1 MDFAL
6 AGILGLCSS
15 ASLRCSPGL
24 TTPFGRALAGVA
36 DPVITNPFTTGERGY
51 VYELLRQIG
60 LSDFAARTGQFV
72 LVGPFRILAIV
83 IGAVLLGRWGATV
96 LRRSVAA
103 LRLRAPMRTRSARME
118 QRARTIAEA
127 VANAWRAVVMV
138 VAALMVLS
146 ELGVNLIPLLAGA
159 SIAGIAIGLG
169 AQSLIRDY
177 LSGLFILAEDQ
188 FGVGDV
194 ISVGAVS
201 GSVED
206 LTLRVTR
213 LRSADGTVWF
223 LPNGDIR
230 ALGNQSMEWS
240 RAIVDVTIG
249 YDNDIAAVLAML
261 VQEAENMR
269 TDEAFQADM
278 LEPPEVQGVQSMGA
292 DGVTIRVMAK
302 TAPRRQWAVAREL
315 RTRITDRL
323 QRDGVK
329 GAGRMVVVSSG
340 TLEAGTPPPVVDT
353 ER

>member
-1 MDFAL
+1 M
-6 AGILGLCSS
+6 
-15 ASLRCSPGL
+15 
-24 TTPFGRALAGVA
+24 
-36 DPVITNPFTTGERGY
+36 DPVITNPITTGERGY
-51 VYELLRQIG
+51 VYELLRQVG
-60 LSDFAARTGQFV
+60 LSDFQARTGQFA

-83 IGAVLLGRWGATV
+83 VGAVLLARWGGSL

-103 LRLRAPMRTRSARME
+103 LRMRAPMRTRSARME
-118 QRARTIAEA
+118 QRARTIGEA
-127 VANAWRAVVMV
+127 VANAWRAAVAV
-138 VAALMVLS
+138 VAVMMILS
-146 ELGVNLIPLLAGA
+146 ELGVNLLPLLAGA

-194 ISVGAVS
+194 ITVGAVS

-206 LTLRVTR
+206 LSLRVTR

-240 RAIVDVTIG
+240 RAVVDVTIG
-249 YDNDIAAVLAML
+249 YDNDMAAVLRIL
-261 VQEAENMR
+261 TDEAENMR
-269 TDEAFQADM
+269 TDDAFSADF
-278 LEPPEVQGVQSMGA
+278 LEPAEVQGVQSMAA
-292 DGVTIRVMAK
+292 DGVTIRIMVK

-315 RTRITDRL
+315 RTRITDRM

-329 GAGRMVVVSSG
+329 GAGRTVVVSSG
-340 TLEAGTPPPVVDT
+340 TLDLGTPPPPIDVSD
-353 ER
+353 